1 MVSNFMPEQVR
12 AIGTL
17 MVSTLAGIVTP
28 TAGFM
33 TALTI
38 ALVFNLWAG
47 MRADG
52 VSVITC
58 RNFSWRKFGSAIAEF
73 LIILLVIE
81 MVRGIMVLCGDG
93 EASIYPVKILSY
105 AICFYYF
112 QNGLKNL
119 VKAYP
124 HNQGIWIIYLFVR
137 FEWRRA
143 LPSNVA
149 EKMTMFQEH
158 EMNKSKKVKE

>member
-1 MVSNFMPEQVR
+1 MPEQVR

-17 MVSTLAGIVTP
+17 MVSTLAGIVSP

-58 RNFSWRKFGSAIAEF
+58 KSFSWAKFGRALVEFVAILA
-73 LIILLVIE
+73 IIE
-81 MVRGIMVLCGDG
+81 MVRAIMFLCGDG
-93 EASIYPVKILSY
+93 AASIYPVKILTY
-105 AICFYYF
+105 AISIYYF
-112 QNGLKNL
+112 QNGMKNM

-124 HNQGIWIIYLFVR
+124 TSKGLWIIYLFVR
-137 FEWRRA
+137 FEWKKA
-143 LPSNVA
+143 LPSNVG
-149 EKMTMFQEH
+149 EKI
-158 EMNKSKKVKE
+158 EMYEKHRNENSQNSEI